1 MLRKHR
7 GLFGSETNMK
17 KVIISGANGFIGKW
31 LVKEFVEAGI
41 EVYALVRNEE
51 NHFIKN
57 DNVHFICCDM
67 KNVVNIVEQL
77 KNKRIDTFFHLAWE
91 GSTGDKRADYKIQ
104 LSNVQYSCEAMQV
117 AKLIGCKR
125 FLAAGT
131 ITERIVDEA
140 IQNGRVPTNLIY
152 GICKKTTHNILI
164 TLSTQIGIE
173 LIWMQFSNVFGP
185 GNRTGNL
192 ISYTLSTIQKGEQP
206 EYSSATQPYDFIYIK
221 DLVRAIMLLGQ
232 NEKLSHNQ
240 YFLGSG
246 QSRVLREYL
255 LDIPRALGLDIE
267 MGIGQ
272 RADDGIKYQ
281 KEWFLTDGLVMDT
294 GFKTTYSFEEAIR
307 ETYRNW

>member
-1 MLRKHR
+1 
-7 GLFGSETNMK
+7 MK
-17 KVIISGANGFIGKW
+17 KAIVSGANGFIGKW
-31 LVKEFVEAGI
+31 LVKELVEAGI

-57 DNVHFICCDM
+57 DNLHFICCDM
-67 KNVVNIVEQL
+67 KNIANIVEQL
-77 KNKRIDTFFHLAWE
+77 KNKKIDTFFHLAWE

-152 GICKKTTHNILI
+152 GICKKTTHDILI

-255 LDIPRALGLDIE
+255 LAIPRALGLDIE

-272 RADDGIKYQ
+272 RAEDGIKYQ
-281 KEWFLTDGLVMDT
+281 KEWFLTDGLAVDT

>member
-1 MLRKHR
+1 
-7 GLFGSETNMK
+7 MK
-17 KVIISGANGFIGKW
+17 KVIVSGANGFIGKW

-51 NHFIKN
+51 NYFIKN

-281 KEWFLTDGLVMDT
+281 KEWFLTDGLTMDT

>member
-17 KVIISGANGFIGKW
+17 KAIVSGANGFIGKW
-31 LVKEFVEAGI
+31 LVKELVEAGI

-57 DNVHFICCDM
+57 DNLHFICCDM
-67 KNVVNIVEQL
+67 KNIANIVEQL
-77 KNKRIDTFFHLAWE
+77 KNKKIDTFFHLAWE
-91 GSTGDKRADYKIQ
+91 GSTGDKRANYKIQ

-152 GICKKTTHNILI
+152 GICKKTTHDILI

-255 LDIPRALGLDIE
+255 LAIPRALGLDIE

-272 RADDGIKYQ
+272 RAEDGIKYQ
-281 KEWFLTDGLVMDT
+281 KEWFLTDGLAVDT

>member
-17 KVIISGANGFIGKW
+17 KAIVSGANGFIGKW
-31 LVKEFVEAGI
+31 LVKELVEAGI

-57 DNVHFICCDM
+57 DNLHFICCDM
-67 KNVVNIVEQL
+67 KNIANIVEQL
-77 KNKRIDTFFHLAWE
+77 KNKKIDTFFHLAWE
-91 GSTGDKRADYKIQ
+91 GSTGDKRANYKIQ

-152 GICKKTTHNILI
+152 GICKKTTHDILI

-206 EYSSATQPYDFIYIK
+206 EYSSATQPHDFIYIK
-221 DLVRAIMLLGQ
+221 DLVRAIMLLGK
-232 NEKLSHNQ
+232 NEELSHNQ

-255 LDIPRALGLDIE
+255 LAIPRALGLDIE

-272 RADDGIKYQ
+272 RTEDGIKYQ
-281 KEWFLTDGLVMDT
+281 KEWFLTDGLAVDT
-294 GFKTTYSFEEAIR
+294 GFKTTYNFEEAIR

>member
-7 GLFGSETNMK
+7 GLFGGETNMK
-17 KVIISGANGFIGKW
+17 KAIVSGANGFIGKW
-31 LVKEFVEAGI
+31 LVKELVEAGI

-57 DNVHFICCDM
+57 DNLHFICCDM
-67 KNVVNIVEQL
+67 KNIANIVEQL
-77 KNKRIDTFFHLAWE
+77 KNKKIDTFFHLAWE
-91 GSTGDKRADYKIQ
+91 GSTGDKRANYKIQ

-152 GICKKTTHNILI
+152 GICKKTTHDILI

-255 LDIPRALGLDIE
+255 LAIPRALGLDIE

-272 RADDGIKYQ
+272 RAEDGIKYQ
-281 KEWFLTDGLVMDT
+281 KEWFLTDGLAVDT

>member
-1 MLRKHR
+1 
-7 GLFGSETNMK
+7 MK
-17 KVIISGANGFIGKW
+17 KAIVSGANGFIGKW
-31 LVKEFVEAGI
+31 LVKELVEAGI

-57 DNVHFICCDM
+57 DNLHFICCDM
-67 KNVVNIVEQL
+67 KNIANIVEQL
-77 KNKRIDTFFHLAWE
+77 KNKKIDTFFHLAWE
-91 GSTGDKRADYKIQ
+91 GSTGDKRANYKIQ

-152 GICKKTTHNILI
+152 GICKKTTHDILI

-221 DLVRAIMLLGQ
+221 DLVRAIMLLGK
-232 NEKLSHNQ
+232 NEKIIS
-240 YFLGSG
+240 
-246 QSRVLREYL
+246 
-255 LDIPRALGLDIE
+255 
-267 MGIGQ
+267 
-272 RADDGIKYQ
+272 
-281 KEWFLTDGLVMDT
+281 
-294 GFKTTYSFEEAIR
+294 
-307 ETYRNW
+307 

>member
-1 MLRKHR
+1 
-7 GLFGSETNMK
+7 
-17 KVIISGANGFIGKW
+17 
-31 LVKEFVEAGI
+31 
-41 EVYALVRNEE
+41 
-51 NHFIKN
+51 
-57 DNVHFICCDM
+57 M

-281 KEWFLTDGLVMDT
+281 KEWFLTDGLTMDT

>member
-17 KVIISGANGFIGKW
+17 KAIVSGANGFIGKW
-31 LVKEFVEAGI
+31 LVKELVEAGI

-57 DNVHFICCDM
+57 DNLHFICCDM
-67 KNVVNIVEQL
+67 KNIANIVEQL
-77 KNKRIDTFFHLAWE
+77 KNKKIDTFFHLAWE
-91 GSTGDKRADYKIQ
+91 GSTGDKRANYKIQ

-152 GICKKTTHNILI
+152 GICKKTTHDILI

-221 DLVRAIMLLGQ
+221 DLVRAIMLLGK

-255 LDIPRALGLDIE
+255 LAIPRALGLDIE

-272 RADDGIKYQ
+272 RAEDGIKYQ
-281 KEWFLTDGLVMDT
+281 KEWFLTDGLAVDT